1 MPLYFFG
8 LIFYR
13 DFTFFDLETKIWSP
27 SPFENKNTPPF
38 YSTRFSWIYF
48 VSIHPLR
55 IIYSFLLV
63 FSNHFM
69 YLSPFDWHCAFFF
82 PPPPGQTALADHPY
96 PLTVQPCY
104 VVYLAVNLSSDKE
117 RPSRVPAAWWGCG
130 LLARALDGF
139 RKILA
144 CRNSSQG

>member
-1 MPLYFFG
+1 MILTMPLCF
-8 LIFYR
+8 LLNFYR
-13 DFTFFDLETKIWSP
+13 DSIFLDLETKIWSP
-27 SPFENKNTPPF
+27 FPLQYAVLMHLFCPYSPPAHTLLIFTC
-38 YSTRFSWIYF
+38 I
-48 VSIHPLR
+48 
-55 IIYSFLLV
+55 FLLFCLFP
-63 FSNHFM
+63 FSMTLCLF
-69 YLSPFDWHCAFFF
+69 LSPS
-82 PPPPGQTALADHPY
+82 PPGQTALADHHPY

-117 RPSRVPAAWWGCG
+117 RPSRVPAACWGCG